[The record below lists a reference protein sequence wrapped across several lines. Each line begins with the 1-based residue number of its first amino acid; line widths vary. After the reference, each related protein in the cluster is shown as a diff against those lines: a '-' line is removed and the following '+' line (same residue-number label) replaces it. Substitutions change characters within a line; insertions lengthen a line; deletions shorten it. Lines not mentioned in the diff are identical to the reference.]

1 MKRLDRYI
9 GLHVLTGTLLALVVL
24 VALLAFVSFVD
35 DIKAVGRGNYTL
47 LRALE
52 HMVLILPRQIFSVMP
67 VAAVVGS
74 LMGLGQLA
82 VNSELAVMRAAGVSG
97 WALGRAVF
105 KAAMALVVFSVI
117 IGEGIAPYAERLAQ
131 ERRSM
136 ALSKNL
142 KLHGGNGIW
151 LRDGNSIVNIRNV
164 LPGTSLAGVTIH
176 EFDNLNRL
184 RATTF
189 AHKATFEGEDWLL
202 EGVVQSQIEVDE
214 VVASRAAKARWE
226 SVFKPA
232 LISVL
237 AVRPESLSALGLVRY
252 IDYLEG
258 NGLKADRFELALW
271 TKLAY
276 PLATAVMILLG
287 LPLVMG
293 RFKASG
299 IGSRILIGTLLGVSF
314 HILHQVSG
322 HLGILYG
329 LNAGVCALAP
339 SLIFLGVGLWFMRR
353 LA

>member
-35 DIKAVGRGNYTL
+35 DIKSVGRGNYTL
-47 LRALE
+47 WRALE
-52 HMVLILPRQIFSVMP
+52 HMALILPRQVFSVMP
-67 VAAVVGS
+67 MAAVIGS

-97 WALGRAVF
+97 WALGRAVL
-105 KAAMALVVFSVI
+105 KAAMILVLFSVV
-117 IGEGIAPYAERLAQ
+117 IGEGIAPFAEQLAQ

-142 KLHGGNGIW
+142 ELHGGKSIW
-151 LRDGNSIVNIRNV
+151 LRDGNSIVNVRTV
-164 LPGTSLAGVTIH
+164 LPGIALAGVTIH

-189 AHKATFEGEDWLL
+189 ADRATFESDTWML
-202 EGVVQSQIEVDE
+202 EGVVQSQIGAAR
-214 VVASRAAKARWE
+214 VVASAADKARWE
-226 SVFKPA
+226 SIFKPA
-232 LISVL
+232 LISLL
-237 AVRPESLSALGLVRY
+237 AVRPDSLSALGLARY
-252 IDYLEG
+252 VDYLEA

-293 RFKASG
+293 RFKSSG
-299 IGSRILIGTLLGVSF
+299 IGSRILVGTLLGVTF
-314 HILHQVSG
+314 HILQQVSG

-329 LNAGVCALAP
+329 LNAGFCALAP
-339 SLIFLGVGLWFMRR
+339 SLLFLGVGIWLMRR